1 MSPAP
6 IKESEKPLQ
15 AQQAPTAFA
24 TPPTASKPRSVWS
37 RQKFAIFIVLL
48 AFVMGLLGG
57 FLGGRLNMNRVTSLD
72 TTAAQQK
79 IATSQSELISGIAKD
94 VGPSVVSINVE
105 STVQTNSFFYGQ
117 TDSTNAGAGT
127 GFIVSSDGIV
137 VTNKHVIPEN
147 VTKVSITNSEGETY
161 DNVSVIARDPRAS
174 VDIAFLKIN
183 GASNLKPVKIG
194 DSSQMVVGDGVVAI
208 GYALGEFQNTVT
220 SGIISGLGRPIVAS
234 DGSGGSGESLTNLF
248 QTDAAINPG
257 NSGGPLL
264 NMNGEVIGINTAV
277 AGDAENIGF
286 AIPINDVKPQIT
298 SIIEKGKLEVP
309 YLGVR
314 YVMLTDGLQQRYK
327 LARSSGAWL
336 KAGNDAQAV
345 INGSPA
351 DKAGLKEGD
360 IIYKVNG
367 EEVTIEKPLAS
378 VLSKY
383 KVGDQL
389 EITYNR
395 DGTDQTT
402 KATLEVSPQS

>member
-1 MSPAP
+1 MAPAP
-6 IKESEKPLQ
+6 IKEDKPSQ
-15 AQQAPTAFA
+15 YQSTAAPQTV
-24 TPPTASKPRSVWS
+24 PPTITKPKKPAWS
-37 RQKFAIFIVLL
+37 RQKFAIVTVLL
-48 AFVMGLLGG
+48 AFIMGMFGG
-57 FLGGRLNMNRVTSLD
+57 MVGSRINMTRVTSLD

-105 STVQTNSFFYGQ
+105 STVQTNNFFYGQ

-147 VTKVSITNSEGETY
+147 VTKVSITTSEGETY
-161 DNVSVIARDPRAS
+161 DDVSVIARDPRSS

-234 DGSGGSGESLTNLF
+234 DSSGGSGESLTNLF

-314 YVMLTDGLQQRYK
+314 YVMLTEGLQQRYN
-327 LARSSGAWL
+327 LARGSGAWL

-360 IIYKVNG
+360 IIYKING
-367 EEVTIEKPLAS
+367 EAVTIEKPLAS

-383 KVGDQL
+383 KVGDQI
-389 EITYNR
+389 EITFNR
-395 DGTDQTT
+395 DGQEQTT

>member
-1 MSPAP
+1 M
-6 IKESEKPLQ
+6 
-15 AQQAPTAFA
+15 
-24 TPPTASKPRSVWS
+24 
-37 RQKFAIFIVLL
+37 
-48 AFVMGLLGG
+48 
-57 FLGGRLNMNRVTSLD
+57 
-72 TTAAQQK
+72 
-79 IATSQSELISGIAKD
+79 
-94 VGPSVVSINVE
+94 
-105 STVQTNSFFYGQ
+105 
-117 TDSTNAGAGT
+117 
-127 GFIVSSDGIV
+127 
-137 VTNKHVIPEN
+137 
-147 VTKVSITNSEGETY
+147 
-161 DNVSVIARDPRAS
+161 SVIARDPRAS